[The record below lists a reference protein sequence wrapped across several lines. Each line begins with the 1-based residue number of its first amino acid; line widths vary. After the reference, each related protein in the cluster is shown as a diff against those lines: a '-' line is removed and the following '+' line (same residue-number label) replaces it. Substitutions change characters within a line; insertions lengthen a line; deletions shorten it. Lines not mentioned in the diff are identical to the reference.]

1 MDKKTIGHAY
11 DNRTGSVVLWK
22 HATYAITNER
32 MRMSSN
38 SEIKLTNI
46 FKKMSSIK
54 FGNDVKINLVNDIG
68 YEFENLYYESGPR
81 QYRKI
86 DSLNYDT
93 KNNLYYTL
101 EYDVDINGNIIN
113 DILHTEYQIFDAT
126 T

>member
-1 MDKKTIGHAY
+1 
-11 DNRTGSVVLWK
+11 
-22 HATYAITNER
+22 

-54 FGNDVKINLVNDIG
+54 FGNDIKINLVNDIG

-101 EYDVDINGNIIN
+101 EYDVDIMVI
-113 DILHTEYQIFDAT
+113 
-126 T
+126 